1 MRIAVPISLALTLV
15 VLSAQAVP
23 TITGGYIE
31 AVRAKST
38 RVAACSLEGRP
49 ARVEKPSWPGTI
61 REGEFSGISPAGV
74 KMAAVLIGDAH
85 LGLATSRRQQPIHR
99 QPEFCGAARYAS
111 NSTST

>member
-1 MRIAVPISLALTLV
+1 MRIAVPLSLALTLV

-61 REGEFSGISPAGV
+61 READTGRQFKFMYWCYLTYIDTRVLRRSAIRVVLRNLAGRCEN
-74 KMAAVLIGDAH
+74 G
-85 LGLATSRRQQPIHR
+85 G
-99 QPEFCGAARYAS
+99 GAYR
-111 NSTST
+111 